1 MPLPLLNFNIKYVM
15 KKRYFLFIL
24 VLICIH
30 SLAHAQVG
38 VNTTDPQAALDVRAT
53 NPTSPSNSDGL
64 LIPRISA
71 FPSTDPTASQNGM
84 IVYLTTTVGTNSPG
98 FYYWDN
104 TESDWLGLGTGA
116 ATNAWNIGG
125 NTGTDSDVDFI
136 GTTDGE
142 AFVLGTNNTPKL
154 RISTKGQLEPLNT
167 GRSVFLGRFAG
178 QNDDLT
184 NNYNV
189 FTGYSAGQSNIS
201 GTQNIAIGYYSML
214 SNTQGSYNTSVGGS
228 SLRDN
233 LSGVRNSAFGEF
245 TLLNLQTGNYN
256 SAFGSRALYFNVQ
269 GEYNTA
275 IGMQSLRDNLS
286 SYNTAVGSRSFI
298 NNETG
303 NNNLGLGYEVFFNN
317 TDGSGNIGIGFQAGL
332 NETGSNKLYIE
343 NSNSTSPLIG
353 GDFSQDR
360 IGINIDLSNLANLT
374 HTLTVGGDFYASSDI
389 ETAGGIIATSNI
401 ETSGNIEA
409 TGGIL
414 ATGDIETGGEF
425 ITPTNTYP
433 DYVFEGYYNGASEI
447 LPSYSFKSLAE
458 VEEFIK
464 TNGHLPGVKSYE
476 EVKAKDFKIELGAT
490 SITNLEKIE
499 ESFLYIIE
507 LNKKLELQ
515 EAELQEKDQK
525 IEELEE
531 RLEKIE
537 KLLLK

>member
-1 MPLPLLNFNIKYVM
+1 MDNYIYLYICAVTPLNFNIKYVM

-84 IVYLTTTVGTNSPG
+84 IVYLTTTVGTTGPG

-104 TESDWLGLGTGA
+104 SQSDWLGLGTGSSN
-116 ATNAWNIGG
+116 NAWSLSG
-125 NTGTDSDVDFI
+125 NAGTDSDNDYI
-136 GTTDGE
+136 GTTDNE
-142 AFVLGTNNTPKL
+142 AFVLGTNNTPRL
-154 RISTKGQLEPLNT
+154 RLSTKGQLEPLNT
-167 GRSVFLGRFAG
+167 GRSIFLGRLSG

-184 NNYNV
+184 DNFNV
-189 FTGYSAGQSNIS
+189 FVGYESGRNNTSGNFNTSTGTSSFRANTTGLRNSVYGE
-201 GTQNIAIGYYSML
+201 YSM
-214 SNTQGSYNTSVGGS
+214 V
-228 SLRDN
+228 
-233 LSGVRNSAFGEF
+233 NS
-245 TLLNLQTGNYN
+245 QTGSFNSSFGSRTLFSLVSGSYN
-256 SAFGSRALYFNVQ
+256 SAFGFQSLNASLGSNNSSFGARAL
-269 GEYNTA
+269 
-275 IGMQSLRDNLS
+275 LL
-286 SYNTAVGSRSFI
+286 
-298 NNETG
+298 NNSG
-303 NNNLGLGYEVFFNN
+303 NNNTAYGYEVFLNN
-317 TDGSGNIGIGFQAGL
+317 VTGSGNVGIGYQAGL

-515 EAELQEKDQK
+515 EKELQEKDQK

>member
-104 TESDWLGLGTGA
+104 SQSDWLGLGTGSA
-116 ATNAWNIGG
+116 NNAWSLNG
-125 NTGTDSDVDFI
+125 NAGTDSDNDYI
-136 GTTDGE
+136 GTTDNE
-142 AFVLGTNNTPKL
+142 ALVFGTNNTPKL

-184 NNYNV
+184 DNYNV
-189 FTGYSAGQSNIS
+189 FIGYTSGNATTTGDLN
-201 GTQNIAIGYYSML
+201 TAIG
-214 SNTQGSYNTSVGGS
+214 VG
-228 SLRDN
+228 SLREN
-233 LSGVRNSAFGEF
+233 ITGSRNSAFGVYSLVFLES
-245 TLLNLQTGNYN
+245 GNNN
-256 SAFGSRALYFNVQ
+256 SSFGSRSSLNLVSGNFNAVLGSQ
-269 GEYNTA
+269 SFRTNVSGSFNSTLGARSLEQNESGNRNVSIGYRSLFDNVIGSDNIA
-275 IGMQSLRDNLS
+275 IGH
-286 SYNTAVGSRSFI
+286 
-298 NNETG
+298 
-303 NNNLGLGYEVFFNN
+303 
-317 TDGSGNIGIGFQAGL
+317 QAGFS
-332 NETGSNKLYIE
+332 ETGSNKLYIE

-374 HTLTVGGDFYASSDI
+374 HTLTVGGDFYASSGI
-389 ETAGGIIATSNI
+389 ETAGGIIATGNI
-401 ETSGNIEA
+401 ETSGGIVA
-409 TGGIL
+409 TD
-414 ATGDIETGGEF
+414 DIETAGDFVTES
-425 ITPTNTYP
+425 NTYP
-433 DYVFEGYYNGASEI
+433 DYVFEKYFNGNSEI

-515 EAELQEKDQK
+515 EKELQEKDQK

>member
-1 MPLPLLNFNIKYVM
+1 M

-84 IVYLTTTVGTNSPG
+84 IVYLTTTVGTNGPG

-104 TESDWLGLGTGA
+104 SQSDWLGLGTGSSN
-116 ATNAWNIGG
+116 NAWSLSG
-125 NTGTDSDVDFI
+125 NAGTDSDNDYI
-136 GTTDGE
+136 GTTDNE
-142 AFVLGTNNTPKL
+142 ALVFGTNNTPKL

-167 GRSVFLGRFAG
+167 GRSVFLGRLAG

-184 NNYNV
+184 DNDNV
-189 FTGYSAGQSNIS
+189 FIGYSS
-201 GTQNIAIGYYSML
+201 GRNNTSGINNIAIGYNSMRL
-214 SNTQGSYNTSVGGS
+214 NSVGSFNTSTGSS
-228 SLRDN
+228 SLRN
-233 LSGVRNSAFGEF
+233 NTSGLSNSAYGEYSMV
-245 TLLNLQTGNYN
+245 LQESGSYN
-256 SAFGSRALYFNVQ
+256 SAFGTRSLYKNLQGDFNSAFGV
-269 GEYNTA
+269 
-275 IGMQSLRDNLS
+275 QSLRDNLGDFNAS
-286 SYNTAVGSRSFI
+286 FGARSFWY
-298 NNETG
+298 NSSG
-303 NNNLGLGYEVFFNN
+303 NNNVGLGYAVFQNN
-317 TDGSGNIGIGFQAGL
+317 LNGSGNIGIGYQAGL

-515 EAELQEKDQK
+515 EKELQEKDQK

>member
-1 MPLPLLNFNIKYVM
+1 MDNYIYLYICAVTPLNFNIKYVM

-38 VNTTDPQAALDVRAT
+38 VNTTDPQAALDIRAT

-84 IVYLTTTVGTNSPG
+84 IVYLTTTVGTNGPG

-104 TESDWLGLGTGA
+104 SQSDWLGLGTGSSN
-116 ATNAWNIGG
+116 NAWSLSG
-125 NTGTDSDVDFI
+125 NAGTDSDNDYI
-136 GTTDGE
+136 GTTDNE
-142 AFVLGTNNTPKL
+142 ALVFGTNNTPRL
-154 RISTKGQLEPLNT
+154 RITATGRLETLNA

-184 NNYNV
+184 DNDNV
-189 FTGYSAGQSNIS
+189 FIGYSAGQLNTS
-201 GTQNIAIGYYSML
+201 GVKNIAIGINSL
-214 SNTQGSYNTSVGGS
+214 QSNTSGAYNVAVGDGSMRYNISAI
-228 SLRDN
+228 
-233 LSGVRNSAFGEF
+233 RNSAFGENS
-245 TLLNLQTGNYN
+245 LLNLTTGSFN
-256 SAFGSRALYFNVQ
+256 SAYGSRSLMYNQEGTF
-269 GEYNTA
+269 NTA
-275 IGMQSLRDNLS
+275 FGVQSLRDNLL
-286 SYNTAVGSRSFI
+286 SYNTAFGGRSFW
-298 NNETG
+298 NNQSGT
-303 NNNLGLGYEVFFNN
+303 NNVGVGYRVFANN
-317 TDGSGNIGIGFQAGL
+317 ITGSGNIGIGFQAGL

-343 NSNSTSPLIG
+343 NSNSPSPLIG
-353 GDFSQDR
+353 GDFSQNQVS
-360 IGINIDLSNLANLT
+360 INMNLSTTTLE
-374 HTLTVGGDFYASSDI
+374 HTLTVGGDVYAS
-389 ETAGGIIATSNI
+389 EGF
-401 ETSGNIEA
+401 E
-409 TGGIL
+409 
-414 ATGDIETGGEF
+414 
-425 ITPTNTYP
+425 TPTDTYP
-433 DYVFEGYYNGASEI
+433 DYVFENYYNGASEI

-507 LNKKLELQ
+507 LNKKLKLQ
-515 EAELQEKDQK
+515 EEELQEKDQK

>member
-1 MPLPLLNFNIKYVM
+1 M

-84 IVYLTTTVGTNSPG
+84 IVYLTTTVGANGPG

-104 TESDWLGLGTGA
+104 SQSDWLGLGTGSSN
-116 ATNAWNIGG
+116 NAWSLSG
-125 NTGTDSDVDFI
+125 NAGTDSDNDYL
-136 GTTDGE
+136 GTTDNE

-184 NNYNV
+184 DNDNV
-189 FTGYSAGQSNIS
+189 FIGYSAGQLNTS
-201 GTQNIAIGYYSML
+201 GLRNIAIGQISL
-214 SNTQGSYNTSVGGS
+214 TSNTAGSYNVAVGDG
-228 SLRDN
+228 SLRAN
-233 LSGVRNSAFGEF
+233 TTGERNSAFGEYSLF
-245 TLLNLQTGNYN
+245 SLQTGTYNTALGSRAIYSNINGNYN
-256 SAFGSRALYFNVQ
+256 SALGFQALRN
-269 GEYNTA
+269 
-275 IGMQSLRDNLS
+275 NLNS
-286 SYNTAVGSRSFI
+286 FNTAVGSRA
-298 NNETG
+298 
-303 NNNLGLGYEVFFNN
+303 LVNN
-317 TDGSGNIGIGFQAGL
+317 TSGSGNVAIGYRSGAD
-332 NETGSNKLYIE
+332 EAGSNKLYIE
-343 NSNSTSPLIG
+343 NSSSLTPLIG
-353 GDFSQDR
+353 GDFS
-360 IGINIDLSNLANLT
+360 SNRMGVNVAVSALT
-374 HTLTVGGDFYASSDI
+374 HTLTVGGDIS
-389 ETAGGIIATSNI
+389 ATGNI
-401 ETSGNIEA
+401 ET
-409 TGGIL
+409 
-414 ATGDIETGGEF
+414 TGDF
-425 ITPTNTYP
+425 ITESNTYP

-515 EAELQEKDQK
+515 EKELQEKDHK

-537 KLLLK
+537 KMLLN